1 MRSVVGAIAAQLVV
15 LNRTSYTTDRTSGF
29 WAIAVTNHFVQC
41 LTIVATCVPYLKPF
55 FENLQSG
62 VMRNDELEHRSNAGT
77 YYGYGYGRKAG
88 NNSGS
93 GGTKGSSH
101 TNTTTSSAHRKSQI
115 GKPIYLESL
124 GRRRTENGNATV
136 VAAGKG
142 GRDVDAES
150 QTSQSRII
158 KETKTWTVNVEEH
171 HTGDDTI
178 SRSPTG

>member
-1 MRSVVGAIAAQLVV
+1 M
-15 LNRTSYTTDRTSGF
+15 
-29 WAIAVTNHFVQC
+29 
-41 LTIVATCVPYLKPF
+41 PYLKPF

-77 YYGYGYGRKAG
+77 YYGYGYGRKA

-101 TNTTTSSAHRKSQI
+101 TNTTTSSGNRKSHI
-115 GKPIYLESL
+115 GKPIYLENI
-124 GRRRTENGNATV
+124 GRRRTENGNATT
-136 VAAGKG
+136 VAATKEE
-142 GRDVDAES
+142 RDPDAES

-171 HTGDDTI
+171 AVGEDSI
-178 SRSPTG
+178 SRSPTQVGLAE